1 MRVAIA
7 GSAAL
12 VLLVAFGAFWFGWSQ
27 FVVRQRTVEISRQVV
42 ALAAAEK
49 TSPLTGASDSV
60 RDSLFRVEAGL
71 LGATLLVTDDAGAVE
86 RSSDDRVSVQALDL
100 TRLGAADAG
109 GVRSATVAGGTYAV
123 TGGGADIWG
132 SSDQFHFVYQPLSGD
147 GEIVARVVSVQNADV
162 WSKAGVMMRESVAAN
177 ARHAMMV
184 VTPGAGTAFQRRTTA
199 GGASAHTSGPSVA
212 APYWVRLVRT
222 GATVTASTSANG
234 STWTTV
240 GSVSLSLPT
249 SALVGLAVTA
259 ANNSLTATAVFD
271 SVTVVP

>member
-1 MRVAIA
+1 
-7 GSAAL
+7 
-12 VLLVAFGAFWFGWSQ
+12 
-27 FVVRQRTVEISRQVV
+27 
-42 ALAAAEK
+42 
-49 TSPLTGASDSV
+49 
-60 RDSLFRVEAGL
+60 
-71 LGATLLVTDDAGAVE
+71 
-86 RSSDDRVSVQALDL
+86 
-100 TRLGAADAG
+100 
-109 GVRSATVAGGTYAV
+109 VAGGLFTV
-123 TGGGADIWG
+123 TGGGADIWDA
-132 SSDQFHFVYQPLSGD
+132 SDQFHFVYQPLSGD
-147 GEIVARVVSVQNADV
+147 GEIVARVVSVQNTDV